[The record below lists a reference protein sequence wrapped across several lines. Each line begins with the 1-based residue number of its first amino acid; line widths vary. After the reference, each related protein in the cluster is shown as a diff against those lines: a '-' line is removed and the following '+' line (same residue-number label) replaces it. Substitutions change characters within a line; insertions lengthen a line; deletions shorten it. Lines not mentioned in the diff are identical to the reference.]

1 MKNKINNIFWWSF
14 LIIYLEIIY
23 KIFVVGN
30 LFTINTL
37 TVLIFSV
44 PWILL
49 ISFISSLFNEK
60 VNKIINIVLT
70 IAIVILTLAQI
81 VYYNFYYSIF
91 SLFSLTA
98 GGGGQVIQFVSYIIK
113 VILRIWYIF
122 LIVLIPV
129 ILYLILNK
137 KVFKYNKISLKKAL
151 FYLLGFNLSFISII
165 ISINISSEPYPL
177 KKLLFETHAPM
188 LTINKT
194 GLLTMEAI
202 DVYRYFN
209 GFDEKIN
216 YYDINNND
224 YKSEEYNVMN
234 INFNKLISK
243 ETDNTIINMHNY
255 FKNVKPTPK
264 NEYSG
269 LFKDKNIIYIVAESL
284 DTIAIDEELTPTLY
298 KMANNSFVFNNYYQ
312 PLYPISTLDGEYMLL
327 SSLIPKEGVWSLY
340 DSSNNSMP
348 FTYGN
353 SFKKNG
359 YTTYA
364 FHNNVYNFYHREE
377 AYPNIGFNYLA
388 CGNGLEKNMN
398 CNNWPNSDLEMIEST
413 KNLFINN
420 DKFASYYMTFSGHL
434 IYNFRE
440 NSMSI
445 KNKDSV
451 ENLNYSKDIKAYL
464 SANIELDKSLE
475 ELLKELE
482 KNNKLNDTLIV
493 ISPDHFPYGLTGKE
507 INEKSEFDRNSK
519 FELYHTS
526 LIIYNPNIE
535 KTVIDKTVSGIDVLP
550 TILNLFGI
558 EYDSRLLMGRDIFS
572 DEEHIVILSDRS
584 WITDVCSYDSLTNKC
599 TNGYNDKE
607 YIDRINTIVNERF
620 TMSSL
625 IIDKDY
631 YSKLGI

>member
-194 GLLTMEAI
+194 GLLTMEVI

-434 IYNFRE
+434 IYNFKE

-451 ENLNYSKDIKAYL
+451 EDLNYSKDIKAYL

-507 INEKSEFDRNSK
+507 INEKSEFDRNNK

>member
-129 ILYLILNK
+129 ILYLLLNK

-451 ENLNYSKDIKAYL
+451 ENLNYSKDVKAYL

-620 TMSSL
+620 SLSSL

>member
-194 GLLTMEAI
+194 GLLTMEVI

-451 ENLNYSKDIKAYL
+451 EDLNYSKDIKAYL

-507 INEKSEFDRNSK
+507 INEKSEFDRNNK

-607 YIDRINTIVNERF
+607 YINRINKIVNERF

-625 IIDKDY
+625 IIDKDS

>member
-129 ILYLILNK
+129 ILYLLLNK

-451 ENLNYSKDIKAYL
+451 ENLNYSKDVKAYL

-507 INEKSEFDRNSK
+507 INEKSEFDRNNK

-607 YIDRINTIVNERF
+607 YINRINKIVNERF
-620 TMSSL
+620 SLSSL

>member
-81 VYYNFYYSIF
+81 VYYNFYFSIF

-194 GLLTMEAI
+194 GLLTMEVI

-284 DTIAIDEELTPTLY
+284 DTIAIDEKLTPTLY

-451 ENLNYSKDIKAYL
+451 EDLNYSKDIKAYL

-507 INEKSEFDRNSK
+507 INEKSEFDRNNK

>member
-194 GLLTMEAI
+194 GLLTMEVI

-451 ENLNYSKDIKAYL
+451 ENLNYSKDVKAYL

-507 INEKSEFDRNSK
+507 INEKSEFDRNNK

>member
-23 KIFVVGN
+23 KIFVIGN

-37 TVLIFSV
+37 TVLIFSI

-81 VYYNFYYSIF
+81 VYYNFYFSIF

-434 IYNFRE
+434 IYNFKE

-451 ENLNYSKDIKAYL
+451 ENLNYSKDVKAYL

-507 INEKSEFDRNSK
+507 INEKSEFDRNNK

-599 TNGYNDKE
+599 TNGYSDKE
-607 YIDRINTIVNERF
+607 YINRINKIVNERISL
-620 TMSSL
+620 SSL

>member
-194 GLLTMEAI
+194 GLLTMEVI

-434 IYNFRE
+434 IYNFKE

-451 ENLNYSKDIKAYL
+451 EDLNYSKDIKAYL

-507 INEKSEFDRNSK
+507 INEKSEFDRNNK

-607 YIDRINTIVNERF
+607 YIIINNR
-620 TMSSL
+620 
-625 IIDKDY
+625 
-631 YSKLGI
+631 

>member
-81 VYYNFYYSIF
+81 VYYNFYFSIF

-194 GLLTMEAI
+194 GLLTMEVI

-451 ENLNYSKDIKAYL
+451 ENLNYSKDVKAYL

-493 ISPDHFPYGLTGKE
+493 ISPDHFPYRLTGKE
-507 INEKSEFDRNSK
+507 INEKSEFDRNNK

>member
-194 GLLTMEAI
+194 GLLTMEVI

-398 CNNWPNSDLEMIEST
+398 CNNWPNR
-413 KNLFINN
+413 
-420 DKFASYYMTFSGHL
+420 YQ
-434 IYNFRE
+434 
-440 NSMSI
+440 
-445 KNKDSV
+445 
-451 ENLNYSKDIKAYL
+451 
-464 SANIELDKSLE
+464 
-475 ELLKELE
+475 
-482 KNNKLNDTLIV
+482 
-493 ISPDHFPYGLTGKE
+493 
-507 INEKSEFDRNSK
+507 
-519 FELYHTS
+519 
-526 LIIYNPNIE
+526 
-535 KTVIDKTVSGIDVLP
+535 
-550 TILNLFGI
+550 
-558 EYDSRLLMGRDIFS
+558 
-572 DEEHIVILSDRS
+572 
-584 WITDVCSYDSLTNKC
+584 
-599 TNGYNDKE
+599 
-607 YIDRINTIVNERF
+607 
-620 TMSSL
+620 
-625 IIDKDY
+625 
-631 YSKLGI
+631 

>member
-81 VYYNFYYSIF
+81 VYYNFYFSIF

-194 GLLTMEAI
+194 GLLTMEVI

-284 DTIAIDEELTPTLY
+284 DTIAIDEKLTPTLY

-434 IYNFRE
+434 IYNFKE

-451 ENLNYSKDIKAYL
+451 EDLNYSKDIKAYL

-507 INEKSEFDRNSK
+507 INEKSEFDRNNK

-599 TNGYNDKE
+599 TNVYNDKE

>member
-194 GLLTMEAI
+194 GLLTMEVI

-434 IYNFRE
+434 IYNFKE

-451 ENLNYSKDIKAYL
+451 ENLNYSKDVKAYL

-507 INEKSEFDRNSK
+507 INEKSEFDRNNK

>member
-37 TVLIFSV
+37 TVLIFSI

-377 AYPNIGFNYLA
+377 AYPNIGFNYSA

-451 ENLNYSKDIKAYL
+451 ENLNYSKDVKAYL

-507 INEKSEFDRNSK
+507 INEKSEFDRNNK

>member
-194 GLLTMEAI
+194 GLLTMEVI

-451 ENLNYSKDIKAYL
+451 EDLNYSKDIKAYL

-507 INEKSEFDRNSK
+507 INEKSEFDRNNK

>member
-284 DTIAIDEELTPTLY
+284 DTIAIDEKLTPTLY

-451 ENLNYSKDIKAYL
+451 EDLNYSKDIKAYL

-607 YIDRINTIVNERF
+607 YINRINKIVNERISL
-620 TMSSL
+620 SSL

>member
-23 KIFVVGN
+23 KIFVIGN

-37 TVLIFSV
+37 TVLIFSI

-81 VYYNFYYSIF
+81 VYYNFYFSIF

-129 ILYLILNK
+129 IIYLILNK
-137 KVFKYNKISLKKAL
+137 KLFKYNKISLKKAL

-165 ISINISSEPYPL
+165 ISINISNEPYPL

-202 DVYRYFN
+202 DVFRYFN

-255 FKNVKPTPK
+255 FKNVKPTSK

-269 LFKDKNIIYIVAESL
+269 LFKGKNIIYIVAESL

-398 CNNWPNSDLEMIEST
+398 CNNWPNSDLEMLEAT
-413 KNLFINN
+413 NNLFINS

-451 ENLNYSKDIKAYL
+451 EDLNYSKDIKAYL

-507 INEKSEFDRNSK
+507 INEKSEFDRNNK

-572 DEEHIVILSDRS
+572 EDEHIVILSDRS
-584 WITDVCSYDSLTNKC
+584 WITDVCSYNSLTNKC

>member
-81 VYYNFYYSIF
+81 VYYNFYFSIF

-194 GLLTMEAI
+194 GLLTMEVI

-451 ENLNYSKDIKAYL
+451 ENLNYSKDVKAYL

-507 INEKSEFDRNSK
+507 INEKSEFDRNNK

>member
-23 KIFVVGN
+23 KIFVIGN

-37 TVLIFSV
+37 TVLIFSI

-194 GLLTMEAI
+194 GLLTMEVI

-312 PLYPISTLDGEYMLL
+312 PLYPISTLDGEYMLI

-340 DSSNNSMP
+340 DSSNNNMP

-451 ENLNYSKDIKAYL
+451 ENLNYSKDVKAYL

-507 INEKSEFDRNSK
+507 INEKSEFDRNNK

>member
-129 ILYLILNK
+129 ILYLLLNK

-451 ENLNYSKDIKAYL
+451 EDLNYSKDIKAYL

-507 INEKSEFDRNSK
+507 INEKSEFDRNNK

-607 YIDRINTIVNERF
+607 YINRINKIVNERF
-620 TMSSL
+620 SLSSL

>member
-129 ILYLILNK
+129 ILYLLLNK

-451 ENLNYSKDIKAYL
+451 EDLNYSKDIKAYL

>member
-37 TVLIFSV
+37 TVLIFSI

-194 GLLTMEAI
+194 GLLTMEVI

-451 ENLNYSKDIKAYL
+451 ENLNYSKDVKAYL

-507 INEKSEFDRNSK
+507 INEKSEFDRNNK

-607 YIDRINTIVNERF
+607 YINRINKIVNERF
-620 TMSSL
+620 SLSSL

>member
-451 ENLNYSKDIKAYL
+451 ENLNYSKDVKAYL

-620 TMSSL
+620 SLSSL

>member
-23 KIFVVGN
+23 KIFVIGN

-37 TVLIFSV
+37 TVLIFSI

-129 ILYLILNK
+129 IIYLILNK

-177 KKLLFETHAPM
+177 RKLLFETHAPM

-202 DVYRYFN
+202 DVFRYFN

-269 LFKDKNIIYIVAESL
+269 LFKGKNIIYIVAESL

-398 CNNWPNSDLEMIEST
+398 CNNWPNSDLEMIET
-413 KNLFINN
+413 TNNLFINS

-451 ENLNYSKDIKAYL
+451 EDLNYSKDIKAYL

-507 INEKSEFDRNSK
+507 INEKSEFDRNNK

-607 YIDRINTIVNERF
+607 YINRINKIVNERF
-620 TMSSL
+620 SLSSL

>member
-1 MKNKINNIFWWSF
+1 MVYILNC
-14 LIIYLEIIY
+14 
-23 KIFVVGN
+23 
-30 LFTINTL
+30 INTSNI
-37 TVLIFSV
+37 IF
-44 PWILL
+44 
-49 ISFISSLFNEK
+49 NTK
-60 VNKIINIVLT
+60 QKIDI
-70 IAIVILTLAQI
+70 
-81 VYYNFYYSIF
+81 
-91 SLFSLTA
+91 
-98 GGGGQVIQFVSYIIK
+98 
-113 VILRIWYIF
+113 
-122 LIVLIPV
+122 
-129 ILYLILNK
+129 
-137 KVFKYNKISLKKAL
+137 
-151 FYLLGFNLSFISII
+151 
-165 ISINISSEPYPL
+165 
-177 KKLLFETHAPM
+177 
-188 LTINKT
+188 
-194 GLLTMEAI
+194 
-202 DVYRYFN
+202 YRYFN

-312 PLYPISTLDGEYMLL
+312 PLYPISTLDGEYMLI

-451 ENLNYSKDIKAYL
+451 ENLNYSKDVKAYL

-507 INEKSEFDRNSK
+507 INEKSEFDRNNK

>member
-194 GLLTMEAI
+194 GLLTMEVI

-451 ENLNYSKDIKAYL
+451 EDLNYSKDIKAYL